1 MFTGLVEAIG
11 VVSNISRL
19 DEVIQLEIS
28 APKISG
34 ELKYGDSVSVS
45 GACLTVIKNGSDRFT
60 VEMMQET
67 ARVTKFSGIR
77 TGSRL
82 NLERALRLDSR
93 LDGHLV
99 AGHVDGIAEVLD
111 IEIYGRTRKYIF
123 TAGEALLRGML
134 PKGSVAVDGVSLT
147 LIEAGGSS
155 FSVGIIPTTVSD
167 TTIADLQRGDAVNIE
182 TDVIGKYV
190 LKLLDPEFRSKAPEQ
205 EMKDSLTWDKLAE
218 YGWI

>member
-1 MFTGLVEAIG
+1 MFTGLVETIG
-11 VVSNISRL
+11 VISNISRL

-28 APKISG
+28 APQISG
-34 ELKYGDSVSVS
+34 ELKHGDSVSVS
-45 GACLTVIKNGSDRFT
+45 GACLTVIKNAADRFT
-60 VEMMQET
+60 VEMMEET

-77 TGSRL
+77 TGSRV
-82 NLERALRLDSR
+82 NLERALRFDSR

-123 TAGEALLRGML
+123 TAGEVLLRGML
-134 PKGSVAVDGVSLT
+134 PKGSVAIDGVSLT
-147 LIEAGGSS
+147 LIEAGARS

-167 TTIADLQRGDAVNIE
+167 TTIADLKRGDAVNIE

-190 LKLLDPEFRSKAPEQ
+190 LKLLDPEFRGKEPEQ